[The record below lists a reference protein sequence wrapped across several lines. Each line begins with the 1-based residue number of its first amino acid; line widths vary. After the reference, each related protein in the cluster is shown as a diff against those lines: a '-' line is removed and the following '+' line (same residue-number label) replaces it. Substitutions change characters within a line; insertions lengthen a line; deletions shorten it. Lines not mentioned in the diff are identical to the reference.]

1 MPQTIHKDSLN
12 LDGNE
17 SQMVKDDDDNNNKLV
32 VYASKD
38 IDTISE
44 QKDDQEIF

>member
-1 MPQTIHKDSLN
+1 MPQTIHKDSIN
-12 LDGNE
+12 HDGNE
-17 SQMVKDDDDNNNKLV
+17 SQMVKDDDNNRLI

-38 IDTISE
+38 INTISD

>member
-1 MPQTIHKDSLN
+1 MPQTIHKDSIN
-12 LDGNE
+12 HDENE
-17 SQMVKDDDDNNNKLV
+17 SQMVKDDDNNKLI

-38 IDTISE
+38 INTLSD